1 MAHPA
6 LEATSRTIVGKEVK
20 KLRREGLLPAVVYGP
35 GTDGVQSITLNGRDF
50 ALLYART
57 GSATLLD
64 LRVEGGRPR
73 PVLVHQV
80 QYDRTRRKLVHVD
93 FFAPNMRVEMT
104 IAVPLAFVG
113 DAPGV
118 TDDGGVL
125 TELVTELQVRCLPD
139 NIPAAIE
146 VDLGALTE
154 VGAQLTASDIVLPQ
168 GVTLATAEDELV
180 AKIDQPA
187 LIEEPVDTGAEED
200 DQDASSIEVTD
211 EPGSDNGKSATAE

>member
-6 LEATSRTIVGKEVK
+6 IAATSRTIVGKEVK

-35 GTDGVQSITLNGRDF
+35 GVEGVRSISLNGRDF

-64 LRVEGGRPR
+64 LSVEGGRPH

-118 TDDGGVL
+118 TVGGGIL

-146 VDLGALTE
+146 VDLSSLAE
-154 VGAQLTASDIVLPQ
+154 VGAQLTAGDIALPQ
-168 GVTLATAEDELV
+168 GVSLATAEDELV
-180 AKIDQPA
+180 AKIDQPVV
-187 LIEEPVDTGAEED
+187 IEEPVDEVAEED
-200 DQDASSIEVTD
+200 GQDPSSIEVTD
-211 EPGSDNGKSATAE
+211 EPRADDGESATAE